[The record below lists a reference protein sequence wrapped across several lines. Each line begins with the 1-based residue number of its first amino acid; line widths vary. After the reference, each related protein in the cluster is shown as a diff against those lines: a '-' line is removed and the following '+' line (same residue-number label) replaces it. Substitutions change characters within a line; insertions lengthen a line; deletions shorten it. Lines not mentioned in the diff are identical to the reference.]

1 MFCLNKTNNMINK
14 LHERTLKNHQN
25 TNSKRFLVES
35 SDICD
40 YHINIQSLMTED
52 IHNYGL

>member
-1 MFCLNKTNNMINK
+1 MFCLNKTDNMINK
-14 LHERTLKNHQN
+14 LHERTLKNDQN
-25 TNSKRFLVES
+25 SNSKRFLVES